1 MVEMRESR
9 TLARAIFAALDTWA
23 GEHSERGAAHFCLN
37 TSIKNNPCFLVKLSI
52 EIVGERVY
60 PRVDKH
66 QVVDVSS
73 DKNK

>member
-1 MVEMRESR
+1 MVEMGESR
-9 TLARAIFAALDTWA
+9 TLARAVFAALDTRA
-23 GEHSERGAAHFCLN
+23 DGHVERSAVHFCLSA
-37 TSIKNNPCFLVKLSI
+37 SIENNPCFLVKLSI